1 MGFSLG
7 RIAAVSRFH
16 PWRSPQGY
24 KAGLPCGNPYT
35 KKANKKGA
43 HWTPS
48 QK

>member
-1 MGFSLG
+1 MGFPLG

-16 PWRSPQGY
+16 PWPFP
-24 KAGLPCGNPYT
+24 AGLDGRAAFQQPL
-35 KKANKKGA
+35 KKKGEKKGA